1 MFSMYSLR
9 QGIKPIILYHIK
21 YFFATFAYILLYFK
35 DFHLYFE
42 RIFIMNDKKGLDF
55 KLIDVINISDGKR
68 LGFVQDVTAD
78 FKTGTINEIIVPG
91 NTKIFNLFS
100 SKEELVIPWKSI
112 KTIGEDVIL
121 VEI

>member
-1 MFSMYSLR
+1 
-9 QGIKPIILYHIK
+9 
-21 YFFATFAYILLYFK
+21 
-35 DFHLYFE
+35 
-42 RIFIMNDKKGLDF
+42 MNSKGLDF
-55 KLIDVINISDGKR
+55 RKKEVINIKDGKR

-100 SKEELVIPWKSI
+100 SKEELTIPWSSI